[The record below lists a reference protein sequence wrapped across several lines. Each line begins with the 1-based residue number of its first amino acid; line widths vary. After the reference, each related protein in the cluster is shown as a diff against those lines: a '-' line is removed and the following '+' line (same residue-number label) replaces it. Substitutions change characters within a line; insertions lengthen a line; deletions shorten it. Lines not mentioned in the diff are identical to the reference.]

1 VPVTTDVV
9 CSSSEED
16 TEDYEPPAERES
28 GATNPVTASS
38 TTQSKDY
45 DFSKPEYGKPREDS
59 LPLSQELGL
68 HSLWDV
74 LSQCLSELENNQDQ
88 HAVLILQVSLL
99 IGRSHYNF
107 WLYNELS

>member
-1 VPVTTDVV
+1 MPVTTDVV

-16 TEDYEPPAERES
+16 TEDYEAPADRES
-28 GATNPVTASS
+28 GATNPVTAPSS

-59 LPLSQELGL
+59 LPLSQELDL

-88 HAVLILQVSLL
+88 HAVLILQVS
-99 IGRSHYNF
+99 
-107 WLYNELS
+107 